1 MRNYV
6 HTAFSN
12 ISISNDLRN
21 AVKECEN
28 FLNENL
34 LNNTKS
40 IINDIFLSNIKFLGK
55 KVRIII

>member
-1 MRNYV
+1 MRNDV

-34 LNNTKS
+34 LNNTK
-40 IINDIFLSNIKFLGK
+40 ITRNDIFY
-55 KVRIII
+55 RI